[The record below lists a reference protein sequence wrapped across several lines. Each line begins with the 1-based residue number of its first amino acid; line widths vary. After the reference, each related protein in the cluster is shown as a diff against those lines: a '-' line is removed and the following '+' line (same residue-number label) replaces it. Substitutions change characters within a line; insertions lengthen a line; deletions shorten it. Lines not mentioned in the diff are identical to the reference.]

1 MQRHHRRD
9 AALRRHGNGDRGAG
23 RARHAGAEG
32 TRQRALARHAQDHGV
47 AGHRWR
53 RRVARAVPR
62 VVGVPGVS
70 GVLVEAQ
77 AALERLRDIR
87 PESRYFNLALF
98 DWARPAG
105 LSVESTSDADATAA
119 QAFEPYFDAKWND
132 AVVSYAASRCY
143 ESDQGDTANA
153 NLAAEQMSKFEK
165 LAMS

>member
-1 MQRHHRRD
+1 MTLGEMEKRVRMIV
-9 AALRRHGNGDRGAG
+9 GDRFETYRFSPGFVLTALC
-23 RARHAGAEG
+23 EG
-32 TRQRALARHAQDHGV
+32 V
-47 AGHRWR
+47 
-53 RRVARAVPR
+53 
-62 VVGVPGVS
+62 
-70 GVLVEAQ
+70 
-77 AALERLRDIR
+77 ERLRDIR

-105 LSVESTSDADATAA
+105 LSVESTSDADAAAA

-153 NLAAEQMSKFEK
+153 QLAAEQMSKFEK